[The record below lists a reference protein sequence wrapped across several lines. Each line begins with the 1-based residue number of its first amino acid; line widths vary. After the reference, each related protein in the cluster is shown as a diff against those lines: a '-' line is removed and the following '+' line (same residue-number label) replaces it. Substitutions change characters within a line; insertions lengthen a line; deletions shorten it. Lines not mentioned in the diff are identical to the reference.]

1 MINKLKVL
9 MSKVDIIEEKKANV
23 SREMEILRKNWR
35 EVLEIKN
42 TVTEIKN
49 VFDGFIKR
57 LYTAQEIIS
66 ELEDIATETPK
77 TKEHKEN
84 RLEKTR
90 TEYLRSMRQL
100 QKV

>member
-1 MINKLKVL
+1 MVKILSDKVGYVQER
-9 MSKVDIIEEKKANV
+9 MDKV
-23 SREMEILRKNWR
+23 SRKKEILRKKQK
-35 EVLEIKN
+35 EMLEIKKA
-42 TVTEIKN
+42 VTEIKN

-90 TEYLRSMRQL
+90 PEYLRSVRQL